1 MYPSC
6 SPIKVSGIV
15 LVALLHGC
23 ALLTPGPTDDTT
35 DTTVSDGDTTTIPVG
50 TDTTTTY
57 PPVVDTTMPVYHT
70 VTQGETLYGISQL
83 YGQTWQQIAQW
94 NNIQPPYSLSQ
105 GQQLLVSMGGSTSST
120 PTTTYPVDNTLPS
133 SPVAI
138 VDNGSTGTTT
148 PGIVDTETGYYV
160 VSTGDTLYSISR
172 SVGYS
177 VAQIASWNGLVPPY
191 TLSVGQMLVVSP
203 PSGTT
208 STVVTTPTIT
218 TPIVTTPT
226 VTTPT
231 VTTPNVSYGG
241 NTYVVQ
247 AGDTLYSISR
257 RSGYSVAQIASWNGL
272 AAPYSLSVGQVLM
285 LSASA
290 SSTVVSTPT
299 VTTPTTTTSSSGTH
313 VVATGQTL
321 YSIARQY
328 GSSVAQI
335 ASVNGLIPPYTLSVG
350 QTLTIPSGS
359 VSAASIGGGSALT
372 TTYSAPSNNSTR
384 SSISFHTVKQNETLA
399 SIARDYGLTT
409 HELSIW
415 NGIGMPYTVYPGQR
429 LLIVPP

>member
-23 ALLTPGPTDDTT
+23 ALLTPGPTDGTT
-35 DTTVSDGDTTTIPVG
+35 DTTVSDGNTNTIPVG
-50 TDTTTTY
+50 TDTTNTY
-57 PPVVDTTMPVYHT
+57 PPIVDNTTTPQYHV
-70 VTQGETLYGISQL
+70 VTQGETLFGIAQL

-94 NNIQPPYSLSQ
+94 NNIQPPYTLSQ
-105 GQQLLVSMGGSTSST
+105 GQQLLVSMGGGTATGST
-120 PTTTYPVDNTLPS
+120 PTTTYPVDNTQPS

-138 VDNGSTGTTT
+138 IDNAGGST
-148 PGIVDTETGYYV
+148 PAIIDSETGYYV
-160 VSTGDTLYSISR
+160 VSAGDTLYSISR

-177 VAQIASWNGLVPPY
+177 VAQIASWNGLIPPY
-191 TLSVGQMLVVSP
+191 ALSIGQMLIVSPTSGTNTVVSP
-203 PSGTT
+203 P
-208 STVVTTPTIT
+208 VNT
-218 TPIVTTPT
+218 TPIATTPP
-226 VTTPT
+226 VSN
-231 VTTPNVSYGG
+231 TPNVSYGSSS
-241 NTYVVQ
+241 YVVQ

-257 RSGYSVAQIASWNGL
+257 QSGYSVAQIASWNGL
-272 AAPYSLSVGQVLM
+272 APPYSLSVGQVLA
-285 LSASA
+285 LTPSASG
-290 SSTVVSTPT
+290 TVASTPAAT
-299 VTTPTTTTSSSGTH
+299 APTTSSSGTH
-313 VVATGQTL
+313 VVAAGQTL

-350 QTLTIPSGS
+350 QTLSIPSGG

-372 TTYSAPSNNSTR
+372 TRYSTPSNNSTR
-384 SSISFHTVKQNETLA
+384 NSISFHKVKQNETLA

-415 NGIGMPYTVYPGQR
+415 NGIGMPYTVYPGQS